1 MLDDLD
7 ERPNFI
13 ESKDLHSTW
22 CSAAAL
28 AEFKL
33 QDMLDPADGVIHRD
47 EIGKATGLLSE
58 AATMIAVW
66 PFLAKATLRED
77 KLKSIREAIKT
88 YSAAGCAGMMDTAM
102 DENAWEA
109 LEELRSKEE
118 LSIRLAAYWLISPSN
133 TDEENMAQ
141 VDRAIALHDDFRI
154 AGIKVICD
162 GVILAFTAAPVRT
175 LFFSGSLL

>member
-1 MLDDLD
+1 M
-7 ERPNFI
+7 
-13 ESKDLHSTW
+13 
-22 CSAAAL
+22 
-28 AEFKL
+28 
-33 QDMLDPADGVIHRD
+33 
-47 EIGKATGLLSE
+47 
-58 AATMIAVW
+58 
-66 PFLAKATLRED
+66 RED

-175 LFFSGSLL
+175 LFFSRSLL

>member
-1 MLDDLD
+1 M
-7 ERPNFI
+7 
-13 ESKDLHSTW
+13 
-22 CSAAAL
+22 
-28 AEFKL
+28 
-33 QDMLDPADGVIHRD
+33 
-47 EIGKATGLLSE
+47 
-58 AATMIAVW
+58 
-66 PFLAKATLRED
+66 AKATLRED
-77 KLKSIREAIKT
+77 KLNSIREAIKT

-133 TDEENMAQ
+133 TDEYMAQ

-175 LFFSGSLL
+175 LFFSRSLL